1 MARLFAGTS
10 GFAYPAWKPGF
21 YPEKLPQKR
30 FLEHYATRLNAVEI
44 NYSFKRLISAS
55 TIEGWLAQTG
65 EGFQFAPKAHERI
78 THFGRLKGPADFTE
92 AFFRSIDPL
101 RIAGRLGPVLFQL
114 PPNLKRDDELLA
126 AFLKAVPK
134 DIRAAFEFR
143 HVSWLDDGIYALLRD
158 HNTGLCLAES
168 EKLEIP
174 EVMTADFVYWRL
186 RKLEYSA
193 EDRAE
198 VAAKASAA
206 LAGGKDVYVFF
217 KHEDTPDGA
226 IYAEE
231 ILRALK

>member
-1 MARLFAGTS
+1 MARLYAGTS

-21 YPEKLPQKR
+21 YPEKLPQKK
-30 FLEHYATRLNAVEI
+30 FLEHYATRLNAVEV

-65 EGFQFAPKAHERI
+65 EGFRFAPKAHERI

-114 PPNLKRDDELLA
+114 PPNLKRDDALLGD
-126 AFLKAVPK
+126 FLKQVPK
-134 DIRAAFEFR
+134 DVRAAFEFR
-143 HVSWLDDGIYALLRD
+143 HVSWLDDAVYGLLRE
-158 HNTGLCLAES
+158 NNVALCLAES
-168 EKLEIP
+168 ETLEIP

-186 RKLEYSA
+186 RKLEYTA
-193 EDRAE
+193 GDRAE
-198 VAAKASAA
+198 VAAKAKGA
-206 LAGGKDVYVFF
+206 LEAGRDVYVFF

-226 IYAEE
+226 LHAEE
-231 ILRALK
+231 VLGAGR